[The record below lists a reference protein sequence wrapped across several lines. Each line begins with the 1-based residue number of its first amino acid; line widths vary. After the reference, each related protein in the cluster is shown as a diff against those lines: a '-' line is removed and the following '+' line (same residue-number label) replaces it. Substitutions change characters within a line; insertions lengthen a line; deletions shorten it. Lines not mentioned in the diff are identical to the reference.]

1 MLLDFVSVYML
12 CTLNLINYVIFF
24 RLSFLNEKNASLS
37 NKLKL
42 VTEETLSS
50 EDKAWRME
58 EILKEEE
65 KVVRVKCF

>member
-65 KVVRVKCF
+65 KVVKVKCF